1 MTASFEYKGNLRTEC
16 VHLKSGSIIQTDAPV
31 DNKGKGML
39 FSPTDLLATS
49 LVSCMITVMAIKA
62 MELGIAFTNVTAD
75 MKKIMSSNPRKVKE
89 VQIRVQIGESWSDKE
104 KEILEEVGRNCPVA
118 LSLSAD
124 LNQQIDFVYSI
135 D

>member
-1 MTASFEYKGNLRTEC
+1 MTASFEYQGNLRTEC

-39 FSPTDLLATS
+39 FSPTDLLASS
-49 LVSCMITVMAIKA
+49 LVTCMITVMAIKA
-62 MELGIAFTNVTAD
+62 QELGIAFNHVKAD
-75 MKKIMSSNPRKVKE
+75 MNKIMSSNPRKVKE
-89 VQIRVQIGESWSDKE
+89 IQIKILIRETWSDKE

-118 LSLSAD
+118 LSLSPD
-124 LNQQIDFVYSI
+124 LNQQIDFVYSL